1 MRLHI
6 FGDTFGIE
14 LMTHAKEISI
24 LNPSNMGG
32 NGIQEAIEL
41 LKGIKGEHAI
51 RLSDKDVNFLYKM
64 YQKDGW
70 LVKGA

>member
-24 LNPSNMGG
+24 LKPSNMGG

-51 RLSDKDVNFLYKM
+51 RLTDKDVSFLYKM
-64 YQKDGW
+64 YQKHGW
-70 LVKGA
+70 LTKGA

>member
-14 LMTHAKEISI
+14 LMTNAKEISI
-24 LNPSNMGG
+24 LNPINMGG
-32 NGIQEAIEL
+32 NSIQEAIEL
-41 LKGIKGEHAI
+41 LKGIKGEHSI

>member
-14 LMTHAKEISI
+14 LMTRAKEIG
-24 LNPSNMGG
+24 LLTPSNMGG
-32 NGIQEAIEL
+32 NSIQEAIEM

-64 YQKDGW
+64 YQNDGW